1 MVIASCLAVTNS
13 DMIDNPKEIRPGE
26 ELNLHKLKGFLAEH
40 LEGFNG
46 ALEISQF
53 PSGFSNL
60 TYLLKAGEKEYVLRR
75 PPFGANIKGGHDMS
89 REFSVLS
96 ALDGVYSKSPKPIL
110 FCDDH
115 AVMGADF
122 YMMERVKGVIL
133 RGRPPKDIE
142 LKPELMR
149 SISETTVDHLAE
161 LHLIDL
167 ASAGLSDFGRPEGYT
182 QRQVDGWIG
191 RYYKAETDK
200 LPQMDEA
207 AEWMK
212 ANIPEQ
218 KYVSLIHNDYKY
230 DNLILNPNQLDEI
243 IAVLDWEMATIGN
256 PLMDMGTSLAYWAQ
270 ASDSDILKP
279 FSLTWL
285 PGNYTRAEFV
295 ERYAERTGFDLTDQ
309 LFYYVFGAFK
319 IGVIIQQIYAR
330 YKKGLTQDPRFANLI
345 YAVKACGE
353 NAVKSLERNCI

>member
-1 MVIASCLAVTNS
+1 
-13 DMIDNPKEIRPGE
+13 MIDSAKYIRNGE
-26 ELNLHKLKGFLAEH
+26 ELDLDKLKAYLSEN
-40 LEGFNG
+40 LEGFSG
-46 ALEISQF
+46 ELEISQF

-60 TYLLKAGEKEYVLRR
+60 TYLLKTGEKEYVLRR

-89 REFSVLS
+89 REFRVLS
-96 ALDGVYSKSPKPIL
+96 ALDGVYSKSPKPVL

-115 AVMGADF
+115 EVMGADF

-133 RGRPPKDIE
+133 RGSPPKDID
-142 LKPELMR
+142 LQPELMR
-149 SISETTVDHLAE
+149 SISEATVNHLAE

-167 ASAGLSDFGRPEGYT
+167 EASGLSDFGKPDGYT
-182 QRQVDGWIG
+182 KRQVEGWIG

-200 LPQMDEA
+200 LPHMDEA

-230 DNLILNPNQLDEI
+230 DNLILNPEKLDEI

-270 ASDSDILKP
+270 ATDSDILKP

-295 ERYAERTGFDLTDQ
+295 EQYQKKTGFDLSDQ

-330 YKKGLTQDPRFANLI
+330 YMKGLTKDPRFANLI

-353 NAVKSLERNCI
+353 NAARALERNCI

>member
-1 MVIASCLAVTNS
+1 
-13 DMIDNPKEIRPGE
+13 MIDRAKDIRQGE
-26 ELNLHKLKGFLAEH
+26 ELDLNKLKSYLSEH
-40 LEGFNG
+40 LEGFSG
-46 ALEISQF
+46 VLELSQF

-60 TYLLKAGEKEYVLRR
+60 TYLLKAGDKEYVLRR

-89 REFSVLS
+89 REFRVLS
-96 ALDGVYSKSPKPIL
+96 ALDGVYSKSPKPVL

-115 AVMGADF
+115 DVMGADF

-133 RGRPPKDIE
+133 RGRPPKNMD

-149 SISETTVDHLAE
+149 SISATTVDHLAE

-167 ASAGLSDFGRPEGYT
+167 EASGLSDFGKPNGYT
-182 QRQVDGWIG
+182 TRQVEGWIG
-191 RYYKAETDK
+191 RYYKAETDQI
-200 LPQMDEA
+200 PQMDEA
-207 AEWMK
+207 AEWMQK
-212 ANIPEQ
+212 HIPAQ
-218 KYVSLIHNDYKY
+218 NYVSLIHNDYKY
-230 DNLILNPNQLDEI
+230 DNLVLNPEHLDEI

-256 PLMDMGTSLAYWAQ
+256 PLMDLGTSLAYWAQ
-270 ASDSDILKP
+270 ASDSDVLKP

-295 ERYAERTGFDLTDQ
+295 ARYGEKTGFDLSNQ

-353 NAVKSLERNCI
+353 NAVRALENNRI